1 MLVNREIVLAKE
13 ETTYNT
19 DAAPTAS
26 ANAML
31 IENPAWAFDSQRMLD
46 RPAVRT
52 SFGKL
57 QKIFGGTL
65 KMISFDVEMKGSGTA
80 GTAPELGPLLKS
92 CGLTETIVA
101 VTSVT
106 YAFSSTLSDY
116 KSLTIWYYQDGTVHK
131 MTGCVPMSAS
141 FNADVGSTPKWSFSF
156 AGHDSGRTDLALAT
170 PTYASTAPVPFIGAT
185 FTIQSYAAIVSKLS
199 LDFGLSAAKP
209 SSVNA
214 TDGFGQL
221 LITGREPT
229 GSIDPQDTI
238 VATHDWL
245 GKFKT
250 GASGTLT
257 TGTIGSTAGNRWAM
271 SVGKLYYDAPSPGDA
286 SGIRTLSVPFNIT
299 DETTVNSDISI
310 VFT

>member
-19 DAAPTAS
+19 DAAPTGT
-26 ANAML
+26 ANAIL
-31 IENPAWAFDSQRMLD
+31 VEKPAWAFDSQRMLD

-92 CGLTETIVA
+92 CGMTETIVA

-131 MTGCVPMSAS
+131 MTGCVPMSVS

-156 AGHDSGRTDLALAT
+156 VGHDAGRTDLALAT
-170 PTYASTAPVPFIGAT
+170 PTYTSTAPVAFIGAT

-199 LDFGLSAAKP
+199 LDFGLTTAKP

-221 LITGREPT
+221 LITGRDPT
-229 GSIDPQDTI
+229 GSIDPQDTL

-271 SVGKLYYDAPSPGDA
+271 SVGKLYYDAPSPGDV
-286 SGIRTLSVPFNIT
+286 SGVRTLSVPFSIT
-299 DETTVNSDISI
+299 DETTVNSDLSI